1 MKWACILLPQLAL
14 DGVLRHR
21 PECTE
26 PLVLL
31 GGTPQRRV
39 LRAVNARA
47 RALGLAPG
55 LTLAAAQTLCPGF
68 ATAEYDLDDIERNQ
82 NLLAAWAYGF
92 SAQVSLH
99 YPRAL
104 LLEVE
109 SSMPLFGP
117 WPAFSRRLRDELA
130 ALGFSHRIT
139 LAPNPVSARIMA
151 NVSDDLVIAN
161 DTELRQR
168 LGPLPLDRAGLDNAL
183 VQSLGRMGLI
193 RLRQVMDLPRAEI
206 ARRFPAGLLNQLDLL
221 LGRRPLALGF
231 YRPPDTF
238 DARVEFNSEVESNQ
252 QLLFPLRR
260 LTLDLAMYLAGRDS
274 GVQRF
279 MLYLEHRAQPD
290 SLITVGLL
298 TPERDAGLLF
308 EYARGRLEIHQVT
321 APILALRLVAE
332 QLPAFVPEH
341 RSLFEPRPQQT
352 LSWEQL
358 RERLRTRLG
367 DSAVYAVGGQ
377 GDHRPEASWR
387 QDARSCDLQMLA
399 QGKRPA
405 WLLREPIPLG
415 EAAPRILAGP
425 ERIESGWWDGSD
437 IRRDYYLVELPNGR
451 LAWAYQAIA
460 QRPGW
465 WLHGWFA

>member
-1 MKWACILLPQLAL
+1 
-14 DGVLRHR
+14 
-21 PECTE
+21 
-26 PLVLL
+26 
-31 GGTPQRRV
+31 
-39 LRAVNARA
+39 
-47 RALGLAPG
+47 
-55 LTLAAAQTLCPGF
+55 
-68 ATAEYDLDDIERNQ
+68 
-82 NLLAAWAYGF
+82 
-92 SAQVSLH
+92 
-99 YPRAL
+99 
-104 LLEVE
+104 
-109 SSMPLFGP
+109 
-117 WPAFSRRLRDELA
+117 
-130 ALGFSHRIT
+130 
-139 LAPNPVSARIMA
+139 
-151 NVSDDLVIAN
+151 
-161 DTELRQR
+161 
-168 LGPLPLDRAGLDNAL
+168 
-183 VQSLGRMGLI
+183 
-193 RLRQVMDLPRAEI
+193 MDLPRAEI
-206 ARRFPAGLLNQLDLL
+206 ARRFSAGLLNQLDLL

-238 DARVEFNSEVESNQ
+238 DARVEFNFEVESNQ

-308 EYARGRLEIHQVT
+308 EYARGRLEIQQVT

-332 QLPAFVPEH
+332 QLPAFVPAH